1 MKELKLKTKII
12 IACAAFILAAVIVCL
27 SALACSNKIYNGISV
42 SGVDLGGMTTQ
53 EAEEFLSDKE
63 FFSELPSFVCD
74 DREFEIDA
82 EDISLMCDAK
92 KTAAVAHSYGRDA
105 NIFYRI
111 GNIFN
116 VMFNGAD
123 LPIEIAYDEEKLNA
137 IFDEQIGDLRTPSV
151 EPEIRVEGDKL
162 FIKNGSQGL
171 DVNKDKLRSD
181 LQLVASGEDDKIEL
195 LIETV
200 NPTPISA
207 KSLHEQYAKDVVEA
221 SHTISNMRITYTE
234 SENGIDFDI
243 SKAEKII
250 SDNLK
255 NSHEYFI
262 PLTITEPEM
271 TTEELDKS
279 LFGDCLGTYTTR
291 YNAGEVGR
299 TKNVTLAARAINN
312 IVLENGQVFSYNG
325 IVGERSTARG
335 YAGAKVYANG
345 EVVEGLG
352 GGICQ
357 VSSTLYNAVLYA
369 DLQIVSRTCHSLPVA
384 YVPLGRDATVAYGSI
399 DFKFKNQYDSPV
411 KVSSSVGGGVLTVSI
426 YGKKTSDKQVEISTQ
441 YVSSTP
447 FATIEQPDETIAEG
461 KTKVKQSGS
470 NGAVVNTYKKVTEN
484 GKVISNKMIHTS
496 RYSPINK
503 IVLVPPVSE
512 TPVEEIPLAEV
523 PEIVEPAPEVTDP
536 AEGYPSVTPPEEN
549 VPENDVQTPVE
560 EETIGE
566 EITENPVAPTE

>member
-1 MKELKLKTKII
+1 MKEMKLKTKII
-12 IACAAFILAAVIVCL
+12 IACAAFVLAAVIVCL
-27 SALACSNKIYNGISV
+27 TALACSNKIYNGISV
-42 SGVDLGGMTTQ
+42 SGVDLGGMTAQ
-53 EAEEFLSDKE
+53 EAEEFLSDKD
-63 FFSELPSFVCD
+63 FFNELPAFVCEG
-74 DREFEIDA
+74 REFEIGA
-82 EDISLMCDAK
+82 EDISLMCDAE
-92 KTAAVAHSYGRDA
+92 KTAAIAHSYGRDA

-116 VMFNGAD
+116 VMFNGVD

-151 EPEIRVEGDKL
+151 EPEIRVEDDKL
-162 FIKNGSQGL
+162 YIKNGSQGL
-171 DVNKDKLRSD
+171 DVNKDKLRED
-181 LQLVASGEDDKIEL
+181 LQLVAAGDDSKIEL

-200 NPTPISA
+200 NPTLISA

-243 SKAEKII
+243 AEAEKII
-250 SDNLK
+250 ADNLK

-369 DLQIVSRTCHSLPVA
+369 DLQVVSRTCHSLPVA

-411 KVSSSVGGGVLTVSI
+411 KVSSSVGGGVLTISI

-447 FATIEQPDETIAEG
+447 FTTIEQPDETIAEG

-503 IVLVPPVSE
+503 IVLVPPVPE
-512 TPVEEIPLAEV
+512 TPVEEIPPTEI
-523 PEIVEPAPEVTDP
+523 PEFVEPVPEVTDP
-536 AEGYPSVTPPEEN
+536 TEGYPSSTPPEEN
-549 VPENDVQTPVE
+549 VSENNAQAPVE
-560 EETIGE
+560 ETLGE
-566 EITENPVAPTE
+566 EITENPPAPTE

>member
-1 MKELKLKTKII
+1 MKEMKLKTKII
-12 IACAAFILAAVIVCL
+12 IACAAFVLAAVIACL
-27 SALACSNKIYNGISV
+27 TALACSNKIYNGISV
-42 SGVDLGGMTTQ
+42 SGVSLGGMTT
-53 EAEEFLSDKE
+53 EAATGFLAGED
-63 FFSELPSFVCD
+63 FFDNLPAFVCE
-74 DREFEIDA
+74 DREFEIA
-82 EDISLMCDAK
+82 PEDISLKCDVE
-92 KTAAVAHSYGRDA
+92 KTVSAAYDYGRDA

-116 VMFNGAD
+116 IMCNGIN
-123 LPIEIAYDEEKLNA
+123 LPIEISYDEEKLNA

-151 EPEIRVEGDKL
+151 EPVIRLDGDKL
-162 FIKNGSQGL
+162 YIINGSQGL
-171 DVNKDKLRSD
+171 DVNKNKLLD
-181 LQLVASGEDDKIEL
+181 GLQYTAAGAHNKIEL
-195 LIETV
+195 VIETV

-207 KSLHEQYAKDVVEA
+207 RSLHEQYAKEVVNA
-221 SHTISNMRITYTE
+221 THSISNMRITYTE

-243 SKAEKII
+243 DEAEKII
-250 SDNLK
+250 ADNLK

-271 TTEELDKS
+271 TTDELDKS
-279 LFGDCLGTYTTR
+279 LFGDCLGTYTTK
-291 YNAGEVGR
+291 YNAGEIGR
-299 TKNVTLAARAINN
+299 TKNVTLAAKAINN
-312 IVLENGQVFSYNG
+312 IVLEKGQVFSYNG

-369 DLQIVSRTCHSLPVA
+369 DLEIVSRTCHSLPVA

-399 DFKFKNQYDSPV
+399 DFKFKNQYDAPV
-411 KVSSSVGGGVLTVSI
+411 KVSSSVGGGVLTISI
-426 YGKKTSDKQVEISTQ
+426 YGKKTSDKTVEISTQ

-461 KTKVKQSGS
+461 ATKVKQTGS

-503 IVLVPPVSE
+503 IVLVPPVPE
-512 TPVEEIPLAEV
+512 TPVEEV
-523 PEIVEPAPEVTDP
+523 PPADTPEVEILPEVANP
-536 AEGYPSVTPPEEN
+536 AEGYPTATPPEE
-549 VPENDVQTPVE
+549 QTPAE
-560 EETIGE
+560 NETI
-566 EITENPVAPTE
+566 IPTEEVVSDEIEKNEQSETAQ

>member
-1 MKELKLKTKII
+1 MKDMKLKTKII
-12 IACAAFILAAVIVCL
+12 IACVAFVLVAIIACL
-27 SALACSNKIYNGISV
+27 TALSCSNKIYNGVSV
-42 SGVDLGGMTTQ
+42 SGVDLGGMTVDA
-53 EAEEFLSDKE
+53 AEKFLSDE
-63 FFSELPSFVCD
+63 NFFDELPAFVCD
-74 DREFEIDA
+74 DREFEINA
-82 EDISLMCDAK
+82 EDISLKCDAE
-92 KTAAVAHSYGRDA
+92 KTAEIAHAYGRDA

-116 VMFNGAD
+116 VMFNGVD
-123 LPIEIAYDEEKLNA
+123 LPIEISYDEEKLNA

-162 FIKNGSQGL
+162 YIKNGSQGL
-171 DVNKDKLRSD
+171 DVNKDKLRAD
-181 LQLVASGEDDKIEL
+181 LQLVAAGDDNKIEL

-221 SHTISNMRITYTE
+221 THSISNMRITYTE

-243 SKAEKII
+243 AEAEKII
-250 SDNLK
+250 ADNLK
-255 NSHEYFI
+255 NSHEYAI
-262 PLTITEPEM
+262 PLTVTEPEM

-299 TKNVTLAARAINN
+299 TKNVTLAAKAINN
-312 IVLENGQVFSYNG
+312 IVLDKGQVFSYNG

-369 DLQIVSRTCHSLPVA
+369 DLEVVSRTCHSLPVA

-411 KVSSSVGGGVLTVSI
+411 KVSSSVGGGVLTISI
-426 YGKKTSDKQVEISTQ
+426 YGKKTSDKTVEISTQ

-447 FATIEQPDETIAEG
+447 FTTIEQPDETIAEG
-461 KTKVKQSGS
+461 TTKVKQTGS

-484 GKVISNKMIHTS
+484 GKVIFNKMIHTS

-503 IVLVPPVSE
+503 IVLVPPVPE
-512 TPVEEIPLAEV
+512 TPVEQVPPAEIPETV
-523 PEIVEPAPEVTDP
+523 KPAPEVTDP
-536 AEGYPSVTPPEEN
+536 TAGYPVTTPPEQQPPAADEQIPPAGE
-549 VPENDVQTPVE
+549 VVS
-560 EETIGE
+560 E
-566 EITENPVAPTE
+566 EITENQPS

>member
-1 MKELKLKTKII
+1 MKDMKLKTKII
-12 IACAAFILAAVIVCL
+12 IACVAFVLAAIIACL
-27 SALACSNKIYNGISV
+27 TALACSNKIYNGVSV
-42 SGVDLGGMTTQ
+42 SGVNLGGMTVDA
-53 EAEEFLSDKE
+53 AEKFLSNEDFFDK
-63 FFSELPSFVCD
+63 LPAFVCD
-74 DREFEIDA
+74 DREFEIEA
-82 EDISLMCDAK
+82 EDISLKCDAD
-92 KTAAVAHSYGRDA
+92 KTAEIAHAYGRDA

-116 VMFNGAD
+116 VMFNGED
-123 LPIEIAYDEEKLNA
+123 LPIEISYDEEKLNA

-162 FIKNGSQGL
+162 YIKNGSQGL
-171 DVNKDKLRSD
+171 DVNKDKLRAD
-181 LQLVASGEDDKIEL
+181 LQLVAAGDENKIEL

-207 KSLHEQYAKDVVEA
+207 ESLHEQYAKEVVEA
-221 SHTISNMRITYTE
+221 AHSISNMRITYTE

-243 SKAEKII
+243 AEAEKII
-250 SDNLK
+250 TDNLK
-255 NSHEYFI
+255 NSHEYAI

-312 IVLENGQVFSYNG
+312 IVLEKGQVFSYNG

-369 DLQIVSRTCHSLPVA
+369 DLEIVSRTCHSLPVA

-411 KVSSSVGGGVLTVSI
+411 KVLSSVGGGVLTISI
-426 YGKKTSDKQVEISTQ
+426 YGKKTSDKKVEISTQ

-447 FATIEQPDETIAEG
+447 FTTIEQPDETIAEG
-461 KTKVKQSGS
+461 ITKVKQTGS

-503 IVLVPPVSE
+503 IVHVPPVPE
-512 TPVEEIPLAEV
+512 TPVEEVPPAEIPET
-523 PEIVEPAPEVTDP
+523 VEPAPEVTDP
-536 AEGYPSVTPPEEN
+536 TAGYPVATPPEQQS
-549 VPENDVQTPVE
+549 PTE
-560 EETIGE
+560 EEHPPVAEEVIGE
-566 EITENPVAPTE
+566 EITENQPSEIE

>member
-1 MKELKLKTKII
+1 MKDMKLKTKII
-12 IACAAFILAAVIVCL
+12 IACAAFVLIAVIVCL
-27 SALACSNKIYNGISV
+27 TALACSNKIYNGISV
-42 SGVDLGGMTTQ
+42 SGVNLGGMTAQ
-53 EAEEFLSDKE
+53 EAEEFLSDKD
-63 FFSELPSFVCD
+63 FFNELPAFVCD

-92 KTAAVAHSYGRDA
+92 KTAALAHSYGRDA

-111 GNIFN
+111 GNIFD
-116 VMFNGAD
+116 VMFNGVD

-137 IFDEQIGDLRTPSV
+137 VFDDRIGDLRTPSV
-151 EPEIRVEGDKL
+151 EPEIRVEDDKL
-162 FIKNGSQGL
+162 YIKNGSQGL
-171 DVNKDKLRSD
+171 DVNKDKLRAD

-200 NPTPISA
+200 NPTLISA

-243 SKAEKII
+243 AEAEKII

-262 PLTITEPEM
+262 PLTVTEPEM

-426 YGKKTSDKQVEISTQ
+426 YGKKTSDKKVEISTQ
-441 YVSSTP
+441 HISSTP
-447 FATIEQPDETIAEG
+447 FTTIEQPDESIAEG

-503 IVLVPPVSE
+503 IVLVPPVPE
-512 TPVEEIPLAEV
+512 TPVEENPPTDIPES
-523 PEIVEPAPEVTDP
+523 VEPAPEVTDP
-536 AEGYPSVTPPEEN
+536 TEGYPIATPPEEN
-549 VPENDVQTPVE
+549 VSENDVKTPVE
-560 EETIGE
+560 ETIGGE
-566 EITENPVAPTE
+566 NTENSPVPTE

>member
-1 MKELKLKTKII
+1 MKEMKLKTKII
-12 IACAAFILAAVIVCL
+12 IACATFVLVAVIVCL
-27 SALACSNKIYNGISV
+27 TALACSNKIYNGISV
-42 SGVDLGGMTTQ
+42 SGVELGGMTTQ

-63 FFSELPSFVCD
+63 FFGELPSFVCD

-82 EDISLMCDAK
+82 ADISLKCDAE
-92 KTAAVAHSYGRDA
+92 KTAEIAHAYGRDA

-116 VMFNGAD
+116 VMFNGVD

-162 FIKNGSQGL
+162 YIKNGSQGL
-171 DVNKDKLRSD
+171 DVNKDKLRAD
-181 LQLVASGEDDKIEL
+181 LQLVASGDDNKIEL

-200 NPTPISA
+200 NPTLISA
-207 KSLHEQYAKDVVEA
+207 QTLHDEYAKEVVNA
-221 SHTISNMRITYTE
+221 THSISNMRITYTE

-243 SKAEKII
+243 AKAEKII

-426 YGKKTSDKQVEISTQ
+426 YGKKTSDKKVEISTQ
-441 YVSSTP
+441 HISSTP
-447 FATIEQPDETIAEG
+447 FTTIEQPDESIAEG
-461 KTKVKQSGS
+461 KTKVKQTGS

-503 IVLVPPVSE
+503 IVLVPPVPE
-512 TPVEEIPLAEV
+512 TPAEENPPTDV
-523 PEIVEPAPEVTDP
+523 PESVEPAPEVTDP
-536 AEGYPSVTPPEEN
+536 TEGYPTATPPEEN
-549 VPENDVQTPVE
+549 VSENDVKIPV

-566 EITENPVAPTE
+566 GITENPPVSTE